1 MSASPRE
8 LFERWIDAVNR
19 QDHAALRTM
28 LHPDYVDEMPQS
40 GERTVGVD
48 NLIAILENYPSMDQ
62 MRDAMENPQLIGA
75 DDRWVMTPN
84 FRVVQVVGDS
94 EVFTVTGAVRYP
106 DGSYW
111 HLIVIARLKDGLIH
125 RTTSF
130 YAPDFPAPEWRA
142 KWVER
147 MKDHRVSDT

>member
-1 MSASPRE
+1 MSESPRA
-8 LFERWIDAVNR
+8 LFERWLDAVNR

-28 LHPDYVDEMPQS
+28 LHPDYADEMPQS

-48 NLIAILENYPSMDQ
+48 NLIAMLENYPGMDQ

-75 DDRWVMTPN
+75 EDKWVMTPN
-84 FRVVQVVGDS
+84 FRVVQVEGDAD
-94 EVFTVTGAVRYP
+94 VHTVTAAVRYP

-111 HLIVIARLKDGLIH
+111 HMIVIARLKDGLIH

-142 KWVER
+142 QWVER
-147 MKDHRVSDT
+147 MEDHRISDA